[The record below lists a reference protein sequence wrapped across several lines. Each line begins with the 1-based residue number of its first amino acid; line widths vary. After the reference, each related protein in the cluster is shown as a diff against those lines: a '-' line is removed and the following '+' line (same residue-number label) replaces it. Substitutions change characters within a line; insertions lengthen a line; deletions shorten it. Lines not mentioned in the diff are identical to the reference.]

1 MKSSRG
7 VPECI
12 SKSWRGRKE
21 KNVEQGT
28 LMNSRRQSAIIEGDN
43 GGALRRALRFADTGC
58 KTAGKEENTFVL
70 HAAVQA

>member
-1 MKSSRG
+1 
-7 VPECI
+7 
-12 SKSWRGRKE
+12 
-21 KNVEQGT
+21 
-28 LMNSRRQSAIIEGDN
+28 MNSRRQSAIIEGDN